1 MPHEQNSW
9 TIHGIWPNKNHSMGP
24 FFCNKTWSFDPDQV
38 KSIETDLEES
48 WGNIE
53 KGQCKCIIILLY
65 EVHIYMHT

>member
-1 MPHEQNSW
+1 
-9 TIHGIWPNKNHSMGP
+9 MGP